1 MNGTYLITFLCHWK
15 NWFSSREIRL
25 SRAIKEE
32 GVGWPLSTCS
42 QINIWKI
49 VLAVMWM
56 LNIKRV
62 EVRWLSFNKR
72 NWCGRVCLTDGTL
85 SWHPPNKAILSS
97 DRGISN
103 TPQVLTD
110 RLIPISYLIWAPG
123 HSSRDGE
130 LLFLALWQKV
140 TANYLICFSSL
151 ISKSV
156 FKSVIGEDR
165 SGWLVLPRWLS
176 LNDVLIWENN

>member
-72 NWCGRVCLTDGTL
+72 NWWSRVRLTDGTL
-85 SWHPPNKAILSS
+85 SCPPPTRLSYPPIEVLAIRPRFWQTYS
-97 DRGISN
+97 DFLFNMGPRALVTGWRAPFPGSLARSHCKLFNLLLVPHFQISFQISN
-103 TPQVLTD
+103 
-110 RLIPISYLIWAPG
+110 
-123 HSSRDGE
+123 
-130 LLFLALWQKV
+130 
-140 TANYLICFSSL
+140 
-151 ISKSV
+151 
-156 FKSVIGEDR
+156 
-165 SGWLVLPRWLS
+165 RWR
-176 LNDVLIWENN
+176 